1 MEKQEHEHEDQATP
15 ATGQKRKRRSR
26 QEVDAWVERYRRSGQ
41 TQTAFAAEHG
51 IEVGTFRQ
59 WLYRRDQKAEA
70 PGRLLPVR
78 VVEDGG
84 RVPAVVVRF
93 PGGVEVE
100 FVRGVEISDLIRLIG
115 GGGSARC

>member
-1 MEKQEHEHEDQATP
+1 MEKQKQEQRAQTTTTRP
-15 ATGQKRKRRSR
+15 VRKRRSR

-51 IEVGTFRQ
+51 IEVGTLRQ
-59 WLYRRDQKAEA
+59 WLYRRRDQEAES

-100 FVRGVEISDLIRLIG
+100 FVRGVEITELSRLIG
-115 GGGSARC
+115 WGGSQRC